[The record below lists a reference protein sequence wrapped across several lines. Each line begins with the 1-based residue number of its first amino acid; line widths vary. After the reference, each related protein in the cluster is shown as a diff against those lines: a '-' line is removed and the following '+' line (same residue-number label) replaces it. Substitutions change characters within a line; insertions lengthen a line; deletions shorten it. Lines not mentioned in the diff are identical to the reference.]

1 MHTRSGLIKVGLQ
14 SDCISDVA
22 ALSVASVPSS
32 PIIIITMITAVC
44 SPSLVCR
51 CNLIKSECNVCASK
65 KMPRP
70 EPIFVIRPARAHRID
85 SRDPAAAAAL
95 LDLLKNIN

>member
-51 CNLIKSECNVCASK
+51 CNLIKSECNVCIKENAT
-65 KMPRP
+65 
-70 EPIFVIRPARAHRID
+70 ARADFCHPPCESTQD
-85 SRDPAAAAAL
+85 
-95 LDLLKNIN
+95 